1 MLANILGA
9 KMIIDSAISIIAV
22 SILSVAILDIW
33 QRLSHR
39 VGGLPPTDWAIVGRW
54 LRASIEQRK
63 LFNHPLQAMPAYP
76 NELLIGWMLHY
87 LVGFFYVVL
96 YVILWKTFG
105 ILSPT
110 WADGLIFGV
119 LSVAVPWFFFMPAV
133 GTGIMGRKTPQ
144 PGTAC
149 LSVLAVHS
157 VFGVAIG
164 LLLRWI

>member
-1 MLANILGA
+1 M
-9 KMIIDSAISIIAV
+9 S
-22 SILSVAILDIW
+22 
-33 QRLSHR
+33 
-39 VGGLPPTDWAIVGRW
+39 
-54 LRASIEQRK
+54 
-63 LFNHPLQAMPAYP
+63 AYP

-96 YVILWKTFG
+96 YVILRKTFG

-119 LSVAVPWFFFMPAV
+119 LSVAVPWFFFIPAM
-133 GTGIMGRKTPQ
+133 GTGIMGRITPQ

-164 LLLRWI
+164 LLLHWI